1 MRILFSITMATLLLL
16 CGSAC
21 DRAQDQSRTAPVE
34 ESQKKVEKTISKKPA
49 MIEAAGSEEATL
61 KTVLLQGN
69 TLGIELTNS
78 IPIRGV
84 QFTLEGARM
93 NEMRTTS
100 RSQNLLA
107 DFNRE
112 SGKVVILSTSGDA
125 IPPGSGLVAELV
137 CDTIDSARLSE
148 IKMVK

>member
-1 MRILFSITMATLLLL
+1 
-16 CGSAC
+16 
-21 DRAQDQSRTAPVE
+21 
-34 ESQKKVEKTISKKPA
+34 
-49 MIEAAGSEEATL
+49 MIEAAGNEEATL
-61 KTVLLQGN
+61 KAVPLREN
-69 TLGIELTNS
+69 TIGIELTNS

-107 DFNRE
+107 DFNKE

-125 IPPGSGLVAELV
+125 IPPGSGLIAELV
-137 CDTIDSARLSE
+137 CDKSDAVSLSE